1 MQSCGVL
8 AAITLPNNRLDA
20 ESDLTALSENKWI
33 CLGIGD
39 GMKCFEMD
47 VDEFYVCCAKDGRLV
62 WIAAGPFSDE
72 DEAQAVSDQKS
83 EESGKGGSA
92 YFTVAKRQKSIT
104 LEWTPPS
111 SW

>member
-72 DEAQAVSDQKS
+72 GRERS
-83 EESGKGGSA
+83 EIRGARQGRFCLLYG
-92 YFTVAKRQKSIT
+92 RQKAKINYLGVDST
-104 LEWTPPS
+104 F
-111 SW
+111 